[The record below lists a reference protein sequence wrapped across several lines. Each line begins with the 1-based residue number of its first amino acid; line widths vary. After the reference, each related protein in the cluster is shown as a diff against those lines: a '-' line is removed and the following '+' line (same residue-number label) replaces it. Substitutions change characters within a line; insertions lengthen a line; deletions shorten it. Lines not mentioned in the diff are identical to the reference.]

1 MYKRQVVSGAL
12 KGAIFAANV
21 YERLGFDVVPNSTE
35 PRYDI
40 IQAITF
46 GKPEGVIAFC
56 QGIQA
61 VSYTHLLWTG
71 GTRAYVRRSLSRRR
85 GLFEPSRSEGLQGR
99 HRRADGGSESCLLY
113 TSDFRENRI
122 STGFGAVT
130 PQFEGQF
137 AFGNLREVLPE
148 ALSAAM
154 LEGMEHFGH
163 VIHGFDRED
172 AVFAGVES
180 RTSSPLRIPRDHATM
195 ESSTIAGIYPCGEG
209 AGYAR
214 CV

>member
-1 MYKRQVVSGAL
+1 M
-12 KGAIFAANV
+12 
-21 YERLGFDVVPNSTE
+21 
-35 PRYDI
+35 
-40 IQAITF
+40 
-46 GKPEGVIAFC
+46 
-56 QGIQA
+56 
-61 VSYTHLLWTG
+61 
-71 GTRAYVRRSLSRRR
+71 
-85 GLFEPSRSEGLQGR
+85 
-99 HRRADGGSESCLLY
+99 
-113 TSDFRENRI
+113 
-122 STGFGAVT
+122 T

-172 AVFAGVES
+172 AIFAGVES

-209 AGYAR
+209 AGYAGGITSAAMDGMKTAEAIIAKYAIPKIKL
-214 CV
+214 